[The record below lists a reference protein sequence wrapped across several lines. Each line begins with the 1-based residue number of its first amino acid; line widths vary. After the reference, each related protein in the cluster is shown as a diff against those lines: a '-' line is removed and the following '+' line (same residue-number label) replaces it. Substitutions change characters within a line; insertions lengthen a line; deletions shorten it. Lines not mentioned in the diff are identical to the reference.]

1 MRRTDGEDVDVSAL
15 DVTVPKM
22 AVAAATGQPLVVSLP
37 VARCTGETI
46 ASFKQVL
53 GGHPGR
59 TPVHLRLIGP
69 EDVKVMKLDD
79 SLRIDH
85 SSALVA
91 DLKELLGPQ
100 CLG

>member
-1 MRRTDGEDVDVSAL
+1 VPLHHSCRTPWWSCEPAC
-15 DVTVPKM
+15 
-22 AVAAATGQPLVVSLP
+22 VVL
-37 VARCTGETI
+37 TGETI

-53 GGHPGR
+53 GEHPGR

-69 EDVKVMKLDD
+69 EDVKVMRLDD
-79 SLRIDH
+79 NLRIDH

>member
-1 MRRTDGEDVDVSAL
+1 
-15 DVTVPKM
+15 M
-22 AVAAATGQPLVVSLP
+22 APQITATSTGQPLVVSLP

-46 ASFKQVL
+46 ASFKHVL
-53 GGHPGR
+53 SQHSGP

-69 EDVKVMKLDD
+69 EDVKVMRLDD

-85 SSALVA
+85 SSALIA

>member
-1 MRRTDGEDVDVSAL
+1 
-15 DVTVPKM
+15 M
-22 AVAAATGQPLVVSLP
+22 APQIAAAATGQPLVVSLP
-37 VARCTGETI
+37 VARCTGDTI

-53 GGHPGR
+53 SQHSGP

-69 EDVKVMKLDD
+69 EDVKVMRLDD

-85 SSALVA
+85 SSALIA